1 MKNPKEYM
9 NPYLAGF
16 LLGLVVIA
24 SFYLTGRGLG
34 ASGSVKS
41 GVIEI
46 VEVVAPEHAV
56 QSPFYSK
63 YLESHPESP
72 IKAWLVF
79 LIIGVFIGGLVSG
92 TYSNRLGVKIDRG
105 PKIGNRLRILTA
117 VIGGLFFGFGA
128 QMGRGCT
135 SGAALSGMSI
145 LSSAG
150 FVSMLAIFGSGF
162 VVAYFFRKLWI

>member
-34 ASGSVKS
+34 ASGAVKS
-41 GVIEI
+41 GVVTI
-46 VEVVAPEHAV
+46 VETISPEHAEDN
-56 QSPFYSK
+56 PYYGK
-63 YLESHPESP
+63 YLANHSESP

-79 LIIGVFIGGLVSG
+79 LLIGVFVGGLVSG
-92 TYSNRLGVKIDRG
+92 TYSNRLGIKIDRG

-117 VIGGLFFGFGA
+117 IIGGIFFGFGA